1 MVRRAKPQRR
11 RPHPAFSLLGGRFA
25 PPQTPRIVEAAVR
38 SRVRSA
44 SSQYHRPV
52 QRVVDFL
59 ARVVGTAFGSGYS
72 PVAPGTAGSAIG
84 LLLFWPLAA
93 LPWPWQAAASA
104 VLFLVGSLAAG
115 RVARRVG
122 LKDPGIVVVDEVV
135 GQWVT
140 LTALPFTPATAVV
153 GFLLFRAMDVVKP
166 WPARDLERVPGG
178 WGIMADDVA
187 AGVYAQLLLRVGL
200 LVWPVG

>member
-1 MVRRAKPQRR
+1 MRK
-11 RPHPAFSLLGGRFA
+11 
-25 PPQTPRIVEAAVR
+25 
-38 SRVRSA
+38 
-44 SSQYHRPV
+44 
-52 QRVVDFL
+52 VVDL
-59 ARVVGTAFGSGYS
+59 AARVVATAFGSGYS
-72 PVAPGTAGSAIG
+72 PLAPGTAGSAVG
-84 LLLFWPLAA
+84 LLLFWPMVA

-104 VLFLVGSLAAG
+104 VLFVVGSFAAG

-140 LTALPFTPATAVV
+140 LTALPFTPLTAAL
-153 GFLLFRAMDVVKP
+153 GFLLFRAMDIVKP

-187 AGVYAQLLLRVGL
+187 AGVYAHLLLRVFL
-200 LVWPVG
+200 AVWPVG